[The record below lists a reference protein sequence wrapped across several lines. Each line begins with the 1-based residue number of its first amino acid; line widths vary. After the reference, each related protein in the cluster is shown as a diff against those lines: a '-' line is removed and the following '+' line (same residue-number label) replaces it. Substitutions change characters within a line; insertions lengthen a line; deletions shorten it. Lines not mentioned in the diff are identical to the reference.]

1 MNIQKHI
8 NSDVRQSWQVILLLE
23 LGTNGLT
30 LLDLGFLIGE
40 KSIIA
45 VSSV

>member
-1 MNIQKHI
+1 MNVQKFI
-8 NSDVRQSWQVILLLE
+8 NSDVRQSWQVIVLE

-30 LLDLGFLIGE
+30 LLDLGFLIGA

-45 VSSV
+45 VSTV